1 MDISFYRAKNADG
14 TSVSAVIV
22 GVVLGLLILLA
33 GVIVIII
40 YVRRKHMSEF
50 FKLIS
55 TITLFFFTFE

>member
-33 GVIVIII
+33 GVIVMFI

>member
-33 GVIVIII
+33 GVIVMFI

-55 TITLFFFTFE
+55 TIT